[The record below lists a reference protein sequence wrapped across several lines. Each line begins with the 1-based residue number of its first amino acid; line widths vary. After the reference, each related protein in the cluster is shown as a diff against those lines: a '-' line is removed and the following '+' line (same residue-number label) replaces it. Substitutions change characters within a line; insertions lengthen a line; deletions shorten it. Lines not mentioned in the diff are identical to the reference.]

1 MKYFDVHTHTN
12 YNPLEGQAK
21 EIADE
26 CKLQNIFYV
35 DIGTDINTSAL
46 AVKHSQESTNVFATV
61 GIHPSDINKID
72 VNTTIDEI
80 ETLLKENSKIVAVG
94 ETGLDYYRS
103 NQNKHVQ
110 KIVFIR
116 HIALAH
122 KYKLPLMVHV
132 RDAHD
137 DMIEILKA
145 HAKGLKIIIHCFT
158 GNEEL
163 VKKYV
168 NLGCYISI
176 NGIITFSNSTEL
188 RKAIHLIPINR
199 LLSETDAP

>member
-12 YNPLEGQAK
+12 YTPLDGQSK

-26 CKLQNIFYV
+26 CKNLNISYI
-35 DIGTDINTSAL
+35 DIGTDVNTSAL
-46 AVKHSQESTNVFATV
+46 AVKHSLESTNVYACI
-61 GIHPSDINKID
+61 GIHPNDTDKID
-72 VNTTIDEI
+72 IDIALAEINSLLNEHKTI
-80 ETLLKENSKIVAVG
+80 VGVG
-94 ETGLDYYRS
+94 ETGLDYHYLDH
-103 NQNKHVQ
+103 NKEQQ
-110 KIVFIR
+110 KQVFIQ

-122 KYKLPLMVHV
+122 KYQLPLMVHV

-137 DMIEILKA
+137 DVLEILQA

-158 GNEEL
+158 GNVEL

-168 NLGCYISI
+168 DLGCYISI
-176 NGIITFSNSTEL
+176 NGVITFKSTKDL
-188 RKAIHLIPINR
+188 RDAIKEIPLNL